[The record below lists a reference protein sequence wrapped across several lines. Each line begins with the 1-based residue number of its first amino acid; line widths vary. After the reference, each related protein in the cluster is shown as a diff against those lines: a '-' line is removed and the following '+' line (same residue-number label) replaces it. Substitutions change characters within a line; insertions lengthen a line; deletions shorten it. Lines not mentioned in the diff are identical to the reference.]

1 MLSFALTLNI
11 IMLRTFSL
19 LFTLLLGST
28 LFAQNTMYD
37 ICPLK
42 VGTEVPAGTVLDSE
56 GNSHELQTL
65 VSEKPTVLIFYR
77 GAWCGYCTKHLAELN
92 DVKADIEAKGYQI
105 LGITIDQP
113 SKLDESY
120 TRAESEIQVYSDS
133 SAAVIEAFGL
143 NWKVSDELFTKYK
156 NKYDLDLEAWSGAE
170 HHSLPVPAVF
180 IAKEGIV
187 QFQYVNPKYSTRLKA
202 TTLLAVL
209 ETL

>member
-1 MLSFALTLNI
+1 MIKTSISLFI
-11 IMLRTFSL
+11 IA
-19 LFTLLLGST
+19 LLGNT
-28 LFAQNTMYD
+28 LIAQNTMFD
-37 ICPLK
+37 VCPLK
-42 VGTEVPAGTVLDSE
+42 VGSEIPSGTVLDAD
-56 GNSHELQTL
+56 GNSHDINALT
-65 VSEKPTVLIFYR
+65 SERPTVVIFYR

-105 LGITIDQP
+105 FGVTIDQP
-113 SKLDESY
+113 SKLEESY
-120 TRAESEIQVYSDS
+120 TKPGSEIQVYSDS
-133 SAAVIEAFGL
+133 SAAVTGAFGL

-156 NKYDLDLEAWSGAE
+156 DSYNLDLEAWSGAD

-180 IAKEGIV
+180 IIKDGIV